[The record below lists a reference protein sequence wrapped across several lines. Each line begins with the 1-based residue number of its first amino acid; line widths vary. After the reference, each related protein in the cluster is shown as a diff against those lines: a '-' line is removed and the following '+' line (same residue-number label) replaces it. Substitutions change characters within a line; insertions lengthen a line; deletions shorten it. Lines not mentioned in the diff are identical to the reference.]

1 MRYFFDTRCRTE
13 KMEYFEWEGDAEPT
27 KCLICGL
34 EGKVGEDIFELPP
47 VRLVFTDKN
56 GIQVFIHKSEVIG
69 RDTLR
74 LFEDYKYV
82 ANEQFKLNKD
92 KEKGWSVEGL
102 DNTTNPTYLNG
113 EKLEIGKV
121 VDIDYKKYNEILIG
135 NIESGAGL
143 KLKITFE

>member
-1 MRYFFDTRCRTE
+1 MRYYTCTVCSQN
-13 KMEYFEWEGDAEPT
+13 FEWENVEEPT
-27 KCLICGL
+27 KCLSCGH
-34 EGKVGEDIFELPP
+34 EGKVGEQLFELPP

-69 RDTLR
+69 RDTFR

-82 ANEQFKLNKD
+82 SGEQFKLNKD
-92 KEKGWSVEGL
+92 KEKGWSIEGL

-113 EKLEIGKV
+113 EKLETGKV
-121 VDIDYKKYNEILIG
+121 INIDHKKDNEILIG
-135 NIESGAGL
+135 NNESGVGL